1 MPFLHS
7 IAFPHFQNILFL
19 YSMVFHSLNAR
30 TQLFFQQERTGSW
43 MMGAILCFRLWTC
56 QHHLA
61 SSVCSLRLC
70 CPCLQHFLFYFEVC
84 DPCLPV
90 KFPTCV
96 IGLPTLI
103 CSNCV
108 SLSLSTIVY
117 EQCFSPVLDRVV
129 ALSCAMMMRFVS
141 CVQASFLEL
150 CTVAWLFDLLVVEPS
165 DSLTVL
171 PLSSWQDIKYLLVLC
186 HFFDKSV
193 CWGTVCV
200 FLWVSAFMC
209 ILYLWIFPNRWFVVV

>member
-1 MPFLHS
+1 
-7 IAFPHFQNILFL
+7 
-19 YSMVFHSLNAR
+19 
-30 TQLFFQQERTGSW
+30 

-70 CPCLQHFLFYFEVC
+70 CPCLHHFLFYFEVC

-90 KFPTCV
+90 RFPTCV

-108 SLSLSTIVY
+108 SLSLRTIVY

-141 CVQASFLEL
+141 CVRASFLEL

-171 PLSSWQDIKYLLVLC
+171 PLSSWQDIKYLLVLF
-186 HFFDKSV
+186 HLFDKSV

-200 FLWVSAFMC
+200 FLWVSGIYVHFVSLDFPESLISTRIMPFLATRKMWILEFVFVSKYIDQCITAFYAAC
-209 ILYLWIFPNRWFVVV
+209 